1 MRKSVLFIAMS
12 LDGYIADKHGGVS
25 WLSGQNPALESQD
38 AYAQFVQGVDT
49 VVMGWT
55 TYHQV
60 ATELSPCKW
69 VYSALTSYVI
79 THREI
84 ASTKQIRFVDESPGD
99 LVRRLKKEPG
109 KDIWICGGANIVHQ
123 LLQENL
129 IDLFF
134 ISVIP
139 TILGSGTRLFGSLD
153 RELKLNLIRTQSFNG
168 ITELVYEMR
177 DNASGGADET

>member
-109 KDIWICGGANIVHQ
+109 KDIWICGGADTAAQ
-123 LLQENL
+123 LIRKNA
-129 IDLFF
+129 IDRYVV
-134 ISVIP
+134 SVIP
-139 TILGSGTRLFGSLD
+139 VILGEGIPLFSPPLPQRELELVRSGTENGVLSLTYLP
-153 RELKLNLIRTQSFNG
+153 RAR
-168 ITELVYEMR
+168 
-177 DNASGGADET
+177 